1 MDYIFW
7 SSLIASGS
15 VTSITTADPVTGA
28 IMSAFIVTYLLSVI
42 ASYDIACQWL
52 KNLFARISRLPSHLQ
67 LPITAEQ
74 VRGKIPKFHFDA
86 HGKKDHAQYSFNY
99 TKGAGRNEGEGIERN
114 WSYVKAG
121 VGQTVEMGPGGRH
134 DVLDD
139 FFGYSN
145 YRKMTDIGKFDSY
158 LTYC

>member
-15 VTSITTADPVTGA
+15 VTVAPMADPVAGTVVSLFVVA
-28 IMSAFIVTYLLSVI
+28 YLLSII

-52 KNLFARISRLPSHLQ
+52 KGLFARINRLPPHLQ

-74 VRGKIPKFHFDA
+74 VLGKVPKFHFDA
-86 HGKKDHAQYSFNY
+86 HSKKDHAQYSFNF

-121 VGQTVEMGPGGRH
+121 AGQTVEMGPGGHH

-145 YRKMTDIGKFDSY
+145 YRKMTDIGKFN
-158 LTYC
+158 CCIA